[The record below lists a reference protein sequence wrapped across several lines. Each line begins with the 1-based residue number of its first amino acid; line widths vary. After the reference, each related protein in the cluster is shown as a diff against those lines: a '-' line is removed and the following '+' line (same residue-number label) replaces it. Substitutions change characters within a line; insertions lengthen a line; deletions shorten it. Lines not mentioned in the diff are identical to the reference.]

1 MPDALELALAALAR
15 KERTVA
21 EMGAWLGARGCEP
34 EATEAALGQLIEIG
48 QLDDARFARRFAEDK
63 RELRGWGSER
73 IAEALAARGA
83 GPEEIAAA
91 LGADPAEMQVERA
104 AAILSERAMPLDDEA
119 ARGRA
124 LAVLVRLGYPSELA
138 YDAVRLAERS
148 AG

>member
-1 MPDALELALAALAR
+1 MPDALELALAALAQ

-21 EMGAWLGARGCEP
+21 ELAAWLDARGCEP
-34 EATEAALGQLIEIG
+34 EATEAALSHLLEIG
-48 QLDDARFARRFAEDK
+48 QLDDSRFARRFAEDK

-83 GPEEIAAA
+83 GSEEIDAA
-91 LGADPAEMQVERA
+91 LAADPAETQVERA
-104 AAILSERAMPLDDEA
+104 ATVLTERAMPVDDEA